1 MFRINVT
8 YKAKDG
14 ETLRGFYDEITEEGI
29 AAATRKEEGCMLY
42 EFYFSAERDN
52 ELMLMEKWADRTAQE
67 HHDMMLHMAQLAD
80 VAREAI
86 AGRKTDVHV
95 MSSF

>member
-14 ETLRGFYDEITEEGI
+14 DTLRRFYDNITKEGI
-29 AAATRKEEGCMLY
+29 VAATRKEEGCMLY

-67 HHDMMLHMAQLAD
+67 HHDMMPHMLKLMEIKEKYSIETSIEE
-80 VAREAI
+80 V
-86 AGRKTDVHV
+86 
-95 MSSF
+95 